1 MIEKSFE
8 RQHNLAVAARV
19 KMVLRLFNELKLYCP
34 EGWCHQHE
42 TIIMN
47 SHYISG
53 LFFHSLNKER
63 LLCTVFLFVTRNCGR
78 CFYRHCHHNHSSV
91 FGLNDY
97 ICWPKTP
104 HIYHSFSLKYS
115 TLFQSFK
122 ICSPTSVFSWLL
134 SWTVQIHEKKCF
146 TSCSDDWQDWMI
158 RLLLNLH
165 CELHFTSSPA
175 HSVLPDNGKLTWLA
189 LREGGLNPRLDL
201 ISE

>member
-97 ICWPKTP
+97 ICWPKHLTFTIVFLWNTQ
-104 HIYHSFSLKYS
+104 HCFNHLKFA
-115 TLFQSFK
+115 LQL
-122 ICSPTSVFSWLL
+122 VFS
-134 SWTVQIHEKKCF
+134 VDCCHELFKFMKKKCF
-146 TSCSDDWQDWMI
+146 TS
-158 RLLLNLH
+158 
-165 CELHFTSSPA
+165 SPV
-175 HSVLPDNGKLTWLA
+175 HSVLPDYGKRTWLA
-189 LREGGLNPRLDL
+189 VHEGGSNPRLDSC
-201 ISE
+201 SE